1 MCGFIGKFSNEKINQ
16 EGIFQANKHT
26 ICRGPDQL
34 RHHEGSTRDSVY
46 SLIFNRLSILD
57 LTDNASQPMV
67 DEFGNILM
75 FNGEVYNHRELRSY
89 LENKSIQFKS
99 SHSDT
104 EVILHGIRVLGVDF
118 LNKIIGQFAIF
129 YLNKTKGVI
138 FLARDR
144 LGQKPLFYS
153 KTDNKFTVSSN
164 LKSLVKLNTNFHVDE
179 ESLSEYLETGVI
191 SSPKTLF
198 KNIYKLRPAEIIE
211 VNIENNYKIKKNL
224 FWKPEDFIQTKKT
237 KFNFDEFSELLKDA
251 VNIRQN
257 ADVEVANMLSG
268 GIDSTTIVKLA
279 SENNNKLNTFSVTNT
294 GTSYNEEEWINKV
307 ANKYQVIGK
316 YVDINFDNINLE
328 TINESIDAFDEPYS
342 DPSTLPSFLIYK
354 EISKNFKVAISG
366 DGGDELLGGYQR
378 VIRTL
383 NRNNFASKFFSMY
396 PGFIGTGNKLQIN
409 QKNLKGSYLSFYKDT
424 KLMNLLKL
432 KNSFLNDK
440 FTDIEDSEY
449 LSMILFD
456 YKYYLPEMM
465 MLKVDRASMANSLE
479 VRSPFVDHRLI
490 EYMINSDFE
499 VNNEESQKLPLKK
512 ILSNDFDN
520 SFLNRKKMGFVFDL
534 ENWVYSNSDY
544 INDYFRNES
553 NFINNLNNNIL
564 KTLSINKSRINAQR
578 IWRIYFL
585 EYYFNSL
592 QKI

>member
-1 MCGFIGKFSNEKINQ
+1 
-16 EGIFQANKHT
+16 
-26 ICRGPDQL
+26 
-34 RHHEGSTRDSVY
+34 
-46 SLIFNRLSILD
+46 
-57 LTDNASQPMV
+57 
-67 DEFGNILM
+67 
-75 FNGEVYNHRELRSY
+75 
-89 LENKSIQFKS
+89 
-99 SHSDT
+99 
-104 EVILHGIRVLGVDF
+104 
-118 LNKIIGQFAIF
+118 
-129 YLNKTKGVI
+129 
-138 FLARDR
+138 
-144 LGQKPLFYS
+144 
-153 KTDNKFTVSSN
+153 
-164 LKSLVKLNTNFHVDE
+164 
-179 ESLSEYLETGVI
+179 
-191 SSPKTLF
+191 
-198 KNIYKLRPAEIIE
+198 
-211 VNIENNYKIKKNL
+211 
-224 FWKPEDFIQTKKT
+224 
-237 KFNFDEFSELLKDA
+237 
-251 VNIRQN
+251 
-257 ADVEVANMLSG
+257 
-268 GIDSTTIVKLA
+268 
-279 SENNNKLNTFSVTNT
+279 
-294 GTSYNEEEWINKV
+294 
-307 ANKYQVIGK
+307 
-316 YVDINFDNINLE
+316 
-328 TINESIDAFDEPYS
+328 
-342 DPSTLPSFLIYK
+342 
-354 EISKNFKVAISG
+354 
-366 DGGDELLGGYQR
+366 
-378 VIRTL
+378 
-383 NRNNFASKFFSMY
+383 MY

-432 KNSFLNDK
+432 KNSYLNDK

-544 INDYFRNES
+544 MNDYFRNES

>member
-16 EGIFQANKHT
+16 ESIFQANKHI

-34 RHHEGSTRDSVY
+34 RPHEGNTGDNFY

-57 LTDNASQPMV
+57 LTDNASQPMI

-104 EVILHGIRVLGVDF
+104 EVILHGIRVLGIDF

-153 KTDNKFTVSSN
+153 KTGNKFTVSSN
-164 LKSLVKLNTNFHVDE
+164 LKSLVKLNTNFQIDE
-179 ESLSEYLETGVI
+179 ESLAEYLETGVV

-211 VNIENNYKIKKNL
+211 VNIEDNYKIKKNL
-224 FWKPEDFIQTKKT
+224 FWEPEDFIQTKKT
-237 KFNFDEFSELLKDA
+237 NFIFDEFSELLKDA

-268 GIDSTTIVKLA
+268 GIDSTTIVKIA
-279 SENNNKLNTFSVTNT
+279 SENNNKLNTFSVTNA

-307 ANKYQVIGK
+307 VNKYQVIGK

-378 VIRTL
+378 VIKTL
-383 NRNNFASKFFSMY
+383 NRNIFASKFFSVY

-409 QKNLKGSYLSFYKDT
+409 QKNLKESYLSFYKDS

-490 EYMINSDFE
+490 EYIINSDYE
-499 VNNEESQKLPLKK
+499 VNNKESQKLPLKK
-512 ILSNDFDN
+512 ILSSDFDN

-553 NFINNLNNNIL
+553 NFINNLNKNIF

>member
-1 MCGFIGKFSNEKINQ
+1 MCGFIGEFSNEKINQ
-16 EGIFQANKHT
+16 ESIFQANKHI

-34 RHHEGSTRDSVY
+34 RPHEGSTGDNFY

-57 LTDNASQPMV
+57 LTDNASQPMI

-104 EVILHGIRVLGVDF
+104 EVILHGIRVLGIDF

-129 YLNKTKGVI
+129 YLDKTKRVI

-144 LGQKPLFYS
+144 LGQKPLFYNKS
-153 KTDNKFTVSSN
+153 GNKFTVSSN
-164 LKSLVKLNTNFHVDE
+164 LKSLVKLNTNFQIDE
-179 ESLSEYLETGVI
+179 ESLAEYLETGVV

-224 FWKPEDFIQTKKT
+224 FWNPENFIHTKKT
-237 KFNFDEFSELLKDA
+237 KFIFDEFSELLKDA

-268 GIDSTTIVKLA
+268 GIDSTTIVKIA
-279 SENNNKLNTFSVTNT
+279 SENNNKLNTFSVTNA

-307 ANKYQVIGK
+307 VNKYQVIGK
-316 YVDINFDNINLE
+316 YVDINFDNIKLE

-440 FTDIEDSEY
+440 FTDIKDSEY

-499 VNNEESQKLPLKK
+499 VNNKESQKLPLKK
-512 ILSNDFDN
+512 ILSNDFNN

>member
-16 EGIFQANKHT
+16 ESIFQANKHI

-34 RHHEGSTRDSVY
+34 RPHEGNTGDNFY

-57 LTDNASQPMV
+57 LTDNASQPMI

-104 EVILHGIRVLGVDF
+104 EVILHGIRVLGIDF

-129 YLNKTKGVI
+129 YFNKTKGVI

-153 KTDNKFTVSSN
+153 KTGNKFTVSSN
-164 LKSLVKLNTNFHVDE
+164 LKSLVKLNTNFQIDE
-179 ESLSEYLETGVI
+179 ESLAEYLETGVV

-211 VNIENNYKIKKNL
+211 VNIEDNYKIKKNL

-237 KFNFDEFSELLKDA
+237 NFIFDEFSELLKDA

-268 GIDSTTIVKLA
+268 GIDSTTIVKIA
-279 SENNNKLNTFSVTNT
+279 SENNNKLNTFSVTNA

-307 ANKYQVIGK
+307 VNKYQVIGK

-378 VIRTL
+378 VIKTL
-383 NRNNFASKFFSMY
+383 NRNIFASKFFSVY

-409 QKNLKGSYLSFYKDT
+409 QKNLKESYLSFYKDS

-432 KNSFLNDK
+432 KYSFLNDK

-490 EYMINSDFE
+490 EYIINSDYE
-499 VNNEESQKLPLKK
+499 VNNKESQKLPLKK
-512 ILSNDFDN
+512 ILSSDFDN

-553 NFINNLNNNIL
+553 NFINNLNKNIF

>member
-1 MCGFIGKFSNEKINQ
+1 M
-16 EGIFQANKHT
+16 
-26 ICRGPDQL
+26 
-34 RHHEGSTRDSVY
+34 
-46 SLIFNRLSILD
+46 
-57 LTDNASQPMV
+57 
-67 DEFGNILM
+67 
-75 FNGEVYNHRELRSY
+75 
-89 LENKSIQFKS
+89 
-99 SHSDT
+99 
-104 EVILHGIRVLGVDF
+104 
-118 LNKIIGQFAIF
+118 
-129 YLNKTKGVI
+129 
-138 FLARDR
+138 ARDR

-211 VNIENNYKIKKNL
+211 VNIENNYKINKSL
-224 FWKPEDFIQTKKT
+224 FWNPEDFVQTKKR
-237 KFNFDEFSELLKDA
+237 KFIFDEFSELLKDA

-257 ADVEVANMLSG
+257 ADVEVANLLSG
-268 GIDSTTIVKLA
+268 GIDSTAIVKIA

-307 ANKYQVIGK
+307 LNKYQVIGK
-316 YVDINFDNINLE
+316 CVDINFDNINLE

-378 VIRTL
+378 VIKTL
-383 NRNNFASKFFSMY
+383 NRNIFASKLFSIY

-409 QKNLKGSYLSFYKDT
+409 QKNLKDSYLSFYKDT

-432 KNSFLNDK
+432 KNSFLNDQ

-490 EYMINSDFE
+490 EYIINSDYE
-499 VNNEESQKLPLKK
+499 VNNKESQKLPLKE

-520 SFLNRKKMGFVFDL
+520 SFLNRKK
-534 ENWVYSNSDY
+534 WVLYS
-544 INDYFRNES
+544 I
-553 NFINNLNNNIL
+553 
-564 KTLSINKSRINAQR
+564 
-578 IWRIYFL
+578 
-585 EYYFNSL
+585 
-592 QKI
+592 

>member
-34 RHHEGSTRDSVY
+34 RHHEGSTRDSFY

-75 FNGEVYNHRELRSY
+75 FNGEVYNHRDLRSY

-129 YLNKTKGVI
+129 YLDKTKGVI

-164 LKSLVKLNTNFHVDE
+164 LKSLVKLNTNFYVDE

-211 VNIENNYKIKKNL
+211 VDIENNYKIKKNL
-224 FWKPEDFIQTKKT
+224 FWEPEDFIQTKKT

-294 GTSYNEEEWINKV
+294 GTSYNEEEWINEV

-316 YVDINFDNINLE
+316 SVDINF
-328 TINESIDAFDEPYS
+328 
-342 DPSTLPSFLIYK
+342 
-354 EISKNFKVAISG
+354 
-366 DGGDELLGGYQR
+366 
-378 VIRTL
+378 
-383 NRNNFASKFFSMY
+383 
-396 PGFIGTGNKLQIN
+396 
-409 QKNLKGSYLSFYKDT
+409 
-424 KLMNLLKL
+424 
-432 KNSFLNDK
+432 
-440 FTDIEDSEY
+440 
-449 LSMILFD
+449 
-456 YKYYLPEMM
+456 
-465 MLKVDRASMANSLE
+465 
-479 VRSPFVDHRLI
+479 
-490 EYMINSDFE
+490 
-499 VNNEESQKLPLKK
+499 
-512 ILSNDFDN
+512 
-520 SFLNRKKMGFVFDL
+520 
-534 ENWVYSNSDY
+534 
-544 INDYFRNES
+544 
-553 NFINNLNNNIL
+553 
-564 KTLSINKSRINAQR
+564 
-578 IWRIYFL
+578 
-585 EYYFNSL
+585 
-592 QKI
+592 

>member
-34 RHHEGSTRDSVY
+34 RHHEGSTRDSFY

-75 FNGEVYNHRELRSY
+75 FNGEVYNHRDLRSY

-129 YLNKTKGVI
+129 YLDKTKGVI

-164 LKSLVKLNTNFHVDE
+164 LKSLVKLNTNYYVDE

-211 VNIENNYKIKKNL
+211 VDIENNYKIKKNL
-224 FWKPEDFIQTKKT
+224 FWEPEDFIQTKKT

-294 GTSYNEEEWINKV
+294 GTSYNEEEWINEV

-316 YVDINFDNINLE
+316 SVDINFDNIKLE